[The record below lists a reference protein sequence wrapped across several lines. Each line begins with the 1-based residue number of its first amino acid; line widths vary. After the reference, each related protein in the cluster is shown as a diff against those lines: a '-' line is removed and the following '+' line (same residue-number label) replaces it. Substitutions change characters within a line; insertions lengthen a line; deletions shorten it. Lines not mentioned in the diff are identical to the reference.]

1 MNRSLN
7 ISIGTGPHYVGG
19 NITATAT
26 LSPYTAGLIY
36 IWIDG
41 EGNVLDSGIDLVNI
55 TIPINEGEF
64 NRSIIVSVIDGDLA
78 INASVSYVCEYSSTI
93 LPQPTIQSVKEK
105 DQT

>member
-41 EGNVLDSGIDLVNI
+41 EG
-55 TIPINEGEF
+55 TF
-64 NRSIIVSVIDGDLA
+64 
-78 INASVSYVCEYSSTI
+78 
-93 LPQPTIQSVKEK
+93 
-105 DQT
+105 